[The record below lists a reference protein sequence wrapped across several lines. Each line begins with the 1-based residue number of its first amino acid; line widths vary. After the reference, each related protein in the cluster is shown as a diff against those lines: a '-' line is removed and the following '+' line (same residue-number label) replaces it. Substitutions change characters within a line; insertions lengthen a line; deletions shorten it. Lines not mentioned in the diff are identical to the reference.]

1 MQAERLTGAQHN
13 QASEGV
19 VESQPAC
26 LPLLLPHLLLLSCAP
41 GNQTRHSRP
50 PPPPQLHR
58 TSGVNTV
65 SGTRVQKK
73 PRETM
78 WVHHLRTPKYS
89 TISSSLRSSGSCT
102 RVWGE
107 GRPCVPGGG
116 SRPFDR
122 QRGERQAVETVEEGG
137 GREWRRARG
146 GSCSDASGEAEPAC
160 HPPASARCLLRP
172 WTRAGWGRRSSGAAA
187 CGRQRRRR
195 AAAGRAH
202 RQEGRTLAGAA
213 GGRQAGG

>member
-1 MQAERLTGAQHN
+1 MITAHSLTVPIAFSNSTYSTQYSQPLRVNQEVDSVTATGRCTRAQVGMRTCSADREGAGNDAGGRLRGAQHN

-73 PRETM
+73 PRDTM
-78 WVHHLRTPKYS
+78 WVDHLRTPKYS

-102 RVWGE
+102 R
-107 GRPCVPGGG
+107 C
-116 SRPFDR
+116 
-122 QRGERQAVETVEEGG
+122 
-137 GREWRRARG
+137 RG
-146 GSCSDASGEAEPAC
+146 GEAVC
-160 HPPASARCLLRP
+160 
-172 WTRAGWGRRSSGAAA
+172 AGWL
-187 CGRQRRRR
+187 Q
-195 AAAGRAH
+195 
-202 RQEGRTLAGAA
+202 
-213 GGRQAGG
+213 QAI